1 MTKLLEKAFAE
12 AEKLP
17 ETEQDAFAKWLLEE
31 IDSERRWQDS
41 FSRSGGLL
49 HRLADEALAEHLRGE
64 TEDLDP
70 DQL

>member
-1 MTKLLEKAFAE
+1 MA
-12 AEKLP
+12 KLP
-17 ETEQDAFAKWLLEE
+17 KTEQDAFAQWLLEE

-49 HRLADEALAEHLRGE
+49 RRLADEALAEHLRSE

-70 DQL
+70 DRL